1 MSTVYTNETNLSF
14 GCGYAALGPLCAPL
28 KNACQDDPQKGEA
41 TGYVIPAKAGIQA
54 NSGRE
59 TNLDSRLRGNDESK
73 ENPAVKPH
81 FHYL

>member
-1 MSTVYTNETNLSF
+1 MKPICHLVAAMPRWVLRGSF
-14 GCGYAALGPLCAPL
+14 E
-28 KNACQDDPQKGEA
+28 NACQDDPQKEEA